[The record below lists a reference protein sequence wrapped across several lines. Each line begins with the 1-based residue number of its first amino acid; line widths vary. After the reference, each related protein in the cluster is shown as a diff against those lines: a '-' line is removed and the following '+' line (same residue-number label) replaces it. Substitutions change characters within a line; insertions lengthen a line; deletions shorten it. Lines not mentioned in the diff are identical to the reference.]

1 MSCRT
6 ALLTSSLPLFHVGV
20 FASFTAPV
28 NIDQFREQGMAW
40 HNMAMVPCRVGHLGP
55 PDTSNHNGSRR
66 YGRARDMETQPNTRI
81 PDTSLPFGGEGLVR
95 LVRPPGAAFN
105 PMSECG
111 NQLDALSD
119 TEKPAT
125 A

>member
-1 MSCRT
+1 M
-6 ALLTSSLPLFHVGV
+6 
-20 FASFTAPV
+20 
-28 NIDQFREQGMAW
+28 D
-40 HNMAMVPCRVGHLGP
+40 
-55 PDTSNHNGSRR
+55 
-66 YGRARDMETQPNTRI
+66 TQPNTRI
-81 PDTSLPFGGEGLVR
+81 PDTSFPRPQQGRGSFSLALTEDGQTDTTAPTDGLPFGGEGLVR